1 MRFLQGSYKIII
13 MAHFHPDSGSR
24 RATPDSPRG
33 LIAHWQ
39 ERGRIPVPTKD
50 GHILDTLIVKLIEG
64 AIIGQAR
71 VDALVEAQATKS
83 SEIKKFAVVI
93 SPDRP
98 EALSIPVLWVS
109 DYEKTGEW
117 VH

>member
-1 MRFLQGSYKIII
+1 

-50 GHILDTLIVKLIEG
+50 GHILDALIVKLVEG
-64 AIIGQAR
+64 ALIGPVR

-93 SPDRP
+93 SPDHP
-98 EALSIPVLWVS
+98 EKLSIPVLWFS

-117 VH
+117 VASS